1 LEKETFFVKTN
12 KETLITGSPL
22 VMGTSQ
28 VVSILV
34 RAGVKEVRIIKI
46 GMKMPI
52 QEFEDKFVNED
63 SVIKENRTD
72 VAYRDDSH
80 PDGIELWVL
89 AKANELFKNST
100 YFQEYPLM
108 SKTHGTFNVVFDGC
122 FSKIYS
128 SFSYR
133 FRNKILGPNSLTPYK
148 LSHGLHKT
156 FQFCMDKTFNAYTR
170 I

>member
-1 LEKETFFVKTN
+1 MKTN

-63 SVIKENRTD
+63 FVI
-72 VAYRDDSH
+72 
-80 PDGIELWVL
+80 
-89 AKANELFKNST
+89 
-100 YFQEYPLM
+100 
-108 SKTHGTFNVVFDGC
+108 
-122 FSKIYS
+122 
-128 SFSYR
+128 
-133 FRNKILGPNSLTPYK
+133 
-148 LSHGLHKT
+148 
-156 FQFCMDKTFNAYTR
+156 
-170 I
+170 